1 MFKTIKTAAEVA
13 ADEAAAAAEQRIAEL
28 RRLLAE
34 SDYVALADY
43 DKPKPELIAER
54 AAWRAE
60 LRSLKEVSSDA

>member
-1 MFKTIKTAAEVA
+1 MFRTIKTAAQIA
-13 ADEAAAAAEQRIAEL
+13 AEEAAAAAEQRIAEL

-43 DKPKPELIAER
+43 DKPQPELIAER

-60 LRSLKEVSSDA
+60 LRSLKEVASDA